1 MDTTEV
7 NDRIVQALDE
17 VAKLLH
23 SVPET
28 MENTTPRYRLLMAQ
42 VHLDNA
48 LDAVSAAKDRYE
60 EAQRKAALRAIGNS
74 DF

>member
-28 MENTTPRYRLLMAQ
+28 MENTNPRYRLLMAQ
-42 VHLDNA
+42 VHLENA
-48 LDAVSAAKDRYE
+48 RDAVSAARDRMAEVERKKDR
-60 EAQRKAALRAIGNS
+60 A
-74 DF
+74 

>member
-7 NDRIVQALDE
+7 NDRIVRALDA
-17 VAKLLH
+17 VATLLH

-28 MENTTPRYRLLMAQ
+28 MENTTPRYRLQMAE
-42 VHLDNA
+42 VHLENA
-48 LDAVSAAKDRYE
+48 RDAVSAAKDRYE